1 MRQDQNPD
9 GGDYLCFENGSM
21 VGAGYTSVVV
31 AKTVGV
37 QKKGSASSVKPLYW
51 QLTGCNQ
58 PQSIRV
64 VVVANT
70 GVHRLAFII

>member
-1 MRQDQNPD
+1 
-9 GGDYLCFENGSM
+9 M
-21 VGAGYTSVVV
+21 VGAGYASVVV

-51 QLTGCNQ
+51 RLTGRNQ

-70 GVHRLAFII
+70 GVHQLAFIIRQHNSLTQAISGNLQIK